1 MGKSVRLD
9 SGGLGVRIPAV
20 TDQSREKVVTSP
32 MLYARQWVRVS
43 RVLGDDHY
51 KWMPRVTVGV
61 AR

>member
-20 TDQSREKVVTSP
+20 TDQVVTSP
-32 MLYARQWVRVS
+32 LLYARQWVRVS
-43 RVLGDDHY
+43 QVLGDDHY

-61 AR
+61 TR